1 MFRAAWVATL
11 PGVGL
16 VIAVPLYIGCFY
28 SGSLFLMVLFAFLG
42 GILLAGAIPAIFAAM
57 HLVCGSARR
66 AMAVAIAFF
75 FANLIGLG
83 CGPLIAGALSEIGRA
98 HVCTPV
104 TNAQLV
110 CS

>member
-75 FANLIGLG
+75 FANLIR
-83 CGPLIAGALSEIGRA
+83 SEERRVGKECVRTCRSWWQPN
-98 HVCTPV
+98 H
-104 TNAQLV
+104 
-110 CS
+110 